1 MKPVHV
7 MSSTYINFNVEKNYK
22 NPEFEDGD
30 DAKISKYNNIFA
42 RDYNA
47 NWSEEVFM
55 IKKVNNTV
63 PWTCVISDLKA
74 KEIVGELA

>member
-30 DAKISKYNNIFA
+30 DAKI
-42 RDYNA
+42 
-47 NWSEEVFM
+47 
-55 IKKVNNTV
+55 
-63 PWTCVISDLKA
+63 
-74 KEIVGELA
+74 